1 MYILEYGSLAYKLEP
16 IEKEEVIKEK
26 KVNKVPKAPKQK
38 LNFKV
43 IFFAVLISFSAYFMI
58 SKQVAVFETEKEVKN
73 LQTQLDGMKSKEI
86 QKNFELEQSVD
97 LETIEEV
104 ATSKLSM
111 QRPEKNQKVY
121 VNITSDDLTEI
132 TSDENESVKSKV
144 SKKAKNVKKNIVG
157 IFSLGW

>member
-1 MYILEYGSLAYKLEP
+1 
-16 IEKEEVIKEK
+16 
-26 KVNKVPKAPKQK
+26 
-38 LNFKV
+38 
-43 IFFAVLISFSAYFMI
+43 
-58 SKQVAVFETEKEVKN
+58 
-73 LQTQLDGMKSKEI
+73 
-86 QKNFELEQSVD
+86 
-97 LETIEEV
+97 
-104 ATSKLSM
+104 M

>member
-1 MYILEYGSLAYKLEP
+1 
-16 IEKEEVIKEK
+16 
-26 KVNKVPKAPKQK
+26 
-38 LNFKV
+38 
-43 IFFAVLISFSAYFMI
+43 MI

-73 LQTQLDGMKSKEI
+73 LQTQLDEMQSKEI
-86 QKNFELEQSVD
+86 QKNLELEQSVD

-121 VNITSDDLTEI
+121 LNITNDDLTEI

-144 SKKAKNVKKNIVG
+144 SKKANNVKKNIVG